1 MALNAFMPQGAT
13 SLIIATTTASA
24 AIQVS
29 TGAIQGMHVV
39 LQGSTQH
46 AFIATGQSTATA
58 VLPTTAATP
67 VGSMPFLPN
76 QASPLTIP
84 PGGWVSAI
92 TSSGTVNVYITPGI
106 GLI

>member
-1 MALNAFMPQGAT
+1 MALDAFLPQGDT
-13 SLIIATTTASA
+13 SLIAATTTASA

-29 TGAIQGMHVV
+29 TGAIQGMRVL

-46 AFIATGQSTATA
+46 AFLAVGQSTATA
-58 VLPTTAATP
+58 ALPTTSTP
-67 VGSMPFLPN
+67 GAGMPFLPN
-76 QASPLTIP
+76 AASPLTIP

-92 TSSGTVNVYITPGI
+92 TASGTVNVYLTPGI